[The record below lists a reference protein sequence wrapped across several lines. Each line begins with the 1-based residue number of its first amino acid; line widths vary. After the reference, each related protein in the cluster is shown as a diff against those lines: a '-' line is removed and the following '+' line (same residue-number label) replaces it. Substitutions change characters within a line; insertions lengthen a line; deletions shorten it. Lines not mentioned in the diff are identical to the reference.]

1 MPQPIVARG
10 MRTFV
15 IIWVGQLVSILGSSL
30 SSFALGVW
38 VYQRSGSVT
47 QFALVSFFFALPG
60 LLVAPLAG
68 AIVDRADRRW
78 IMILSDTCSALITL
92 AIALLLLAGRL
103 EVWHIYLATI
113 GASVIMAFQGPA
125 HAASTPLI
133 VPEAQ
138 LGRANGMAQIG
149 GAISQIAAPVLAGA
163 LLALIQIQGI
173 FVIDFVTFLFAVTT
187 LLVVRIPRPPV
198 SAEGAVAHGSLLRE
212 AAYGW
217 TYLAK
222 RPGLVG
228 LLLLFAIANFLLST
242 VVVLVTPLILSV
254 AGPVIL
260 GTVLSVGGVGMLL
273 GSIVMS
279 VWGGPKRRIYG
290 VLGFMFLGGLFI
302 ALSGV
307 RAWVPLFIAAA
318 FGFLFTLPITN
329 GCTMSIWQ
337 TKVAPDVQGRVFAV
351 SDMVGGFT
359 RPISF
364 LIAGP
369 LVDRVFE
376 PLLAPGGALAG
387 SVGQL
392 IGVGPGRGIGLLFIV
407 MGGLLM
413 LVSAAGYL
421 YPRIKHLDS
430 ELPNMI
436 PAVSVGDQPGGVVSA
451 PSV

>member
-1 MPQPIVARG
+1 MPQPTVARG

-15 IIWVGQLVSILGSSL
+15 IIWIGQLVSILGSSL

-68 AIVDRADRRW
+68 AIVDRADRRR
-78 IMILSDTCSALITL
+78 IMILSDTGSALLTL
-92 AIALLLLAGRL
+92 LIALLLLAGRL
-103 EVWHIYLATI
+103 EVWHIYLTTI
-113 GASVIMAFQGPA
+113 AASIILAFQGPA

-133 VPEAQ
+133 VPEEQ

-149 GAISQIAAPVLAGA
+149 GAASQIAAPVLAGA
-163 LLALIQIQGI
+163 LLALIGIQGV
-173 FVIDFVTFLFAVTT
+173 FVIDFATFLFAVTT
-187 LLVVRIPRPPV
+187 LLLVRIPQPPA
-198 SAEGAVAHGSLLRE
+198 SADTTGARGSLLRE

-217 TYLAK
+217 TYLAA
-222 RPGLVG
+222 RPGLLG
-228 LLLLFAIANFLLST
+228 LLLLFASANFLLST

-254 AGPVIL
+254 SSPVIL

-273 GSIVMS
+273 GSIAMS
-279 VWGGPKRRIYG
+279 VWGGPKRRVYG

-307 RAWVPLFIAAA
+307 RAWVPLFIATA
-318 FGFLFTLPITN
+318 FGFLFTLPIAN

-369 LVDRVFE
+369 LADRVFE

-387 SVGQL
+387 SIGRL
-392 IGVGPGRGIGLLFIV
+392 IGVGAGRGIGLLFIV
-407 MGGLLM
+407 MGTLLM

-421 YPRIKHLDS
+421 YPRIKLLDT
-430 ELPNMI
+430 ELPNML
-436 PAVSVGDQPGGVVSA
+436 PVASTDEQPGGVVSA
-451 PSV
+451 PSM